1 MKINSLPQRPKFSVK
16 KIFWVTIVTIII
28 FASFVFTNSN
38 PFLLFSINSLSSM
51 GKFLKGFLSPEIS
64 FNFVLSTIKPIL
76 LTIQLATA
84 GVIIAVIIGFPM
96 AFFASSNFFLPGP
109 LTEGDPKLKYWIKTI
124 HYFPYI
130 VSRAILNLMR
140 SIPEL
145 IWALLFVRILGL
157 GPEAGIMAIGI
168 AYAGII
174 GKVFSEIL
182 ENTES
187 NGIQAL
193 RSFGAS
199 RPKII
204 LFSILPSATKN
215 LISYILYRWECAM
228 RAAAILGFVG
238 AGGIGQEI
246 EISMRMFDYSKSATL
261 IIELFLL
268 VSLTDLISGYIRRKI
283 S

>member
-1 MKINSLPQRPKFSVK
+1 MNSLPQRPKSSIIKF
-16 KIFWVTIVTIII
+16 FWIIVLTTIIL
-28 FASFVFTNSN
+28 ASFVLTNSN

-51 GKFLKGFLSPEIS
+51 GEFLKGFLSPELS
-64 FNFVLSTIKPIL
+64 FNFLLSTLKPIL
-76 LTIQLATA
+76 LTVQLATA
-84 GVIIAVIIGFPM
+84 GVIIAIIIGFPM

-130 VSRAILNLMR
+130 VSRTILNLMR

-145 IWALLFVRILGL
+145 IWALLLVRILGL

-193 RSFGAS
+193 RSIGAS

-215 LISYILYRWECAM
+215 LVSYILYRWECAM